1 MPVEVL
7 ASYDVG
13 NGRRIELCH
22 GDLADVGPED
32 ASDLLV
38 VSAFPGDYTQ
48 TSLSLIGQLA
58 RRGLSVGALA
68 ADKEAD
74 LRATTSCWIS
84 KHVEGGRQRYGFDR
98 LLCYEPRTPSLAAET
113 VGDLFRALVPYV
125 GPTTGVA
132 TVAMPVLGSGDMA
145 RPFDEMLRAILDAAR
160 HWMAARLALERL
172 RIVVNTPHRVARAD
186 DSFARWSTENPPAPT
201 PAPPL
206 RVDAKL
212 GDAADPSAFDVFISY
227 ARADGAATAE
237 LVGAALAELRPGT
250 RIFLDKLSID
260 IGVPWQRR
268 IAESIDA
275 SKKVVV
281 VMTPGFLVSKPCQEE
296 LNMASLKHMEST
308 EPVLFPIYVLSCERL
323 PLHLRVLNYFECRE
337 ADQAL
342 VRAACQDLVGAL

>member
-1 MPVEVL
+1 MEVL
-7 ASYDVG
+7 ATYDVG

-22 GDLADVGPED
+22 GDLAHVGRED

-38 VSAFPGDYTQ
+38 VSAFPNDYMP
-48 TSLSLIGQLA
+48 TSSLIGQLA
-58 RRGLSVGALA
+58 RRGLSVSMLA

-84 KHVEGGRQRYGFDR
+84 KHIDGGRHRYGFDR
-98 LLCYEPRTPSLAAET
+98 LLCYEPRTPARAAET
-113 VGDLFRALVPYV
+113 IGDLFRALVPYV

-132 TVAMPVLGSGDMA
+132 TVAMPVLASGDMA
-145 RPFDEMLRAILDAAR
+145 RPLDEMLAATLDAAG

-172 RIVVNTPHRVARAD
+172 RIVVRAGSVGRASE
-186 DSFARWSTENPPAPT
+186 SFARWATSNPPA
-201 PAPPL
+201 

-212 GDAADPSAFDVFISY
+212 GDAAADAAAGPTSFDVFISY
-227 ARADGAATAE
+227 ARADGATTAE
-237 LVGAALAELRPGT
+237 LVARALAELRPGS

-260 IGVPWQRR
+260 VGVPWQQR

-275 SKKVVV
+275 SRKVVV
-281 VMTPGFLVSKPCQEE
+281 VLTPGFLASKPCQEE
-296 LNMASLKHMEST
+296 LNMASLKHLEST

-337 ADQAL
+337 ADGAL